1 MSSRCF
7 ILRDSTRIGTILSMP
22 ATLDSTPVI
31 TRFAPSPTG
40 SLHLGNARTAFFSY
54 LWARKSGGRFIL
66 RIEDTDVE
74 RSQARFRDDLMVE
87 MRWLGLDWDE
97 GPDVGGPS
105 APYSQ
110 AERGDLYRTMFG
122 RLETDARAYPCYCT
136 PEDLELSR
144 KLQRMSG
151 KPPRY
156 AGTCRHLTSA
166 QRAEREARGR
176 KPTLRFAVP
185 DDRVI
190 EFTDVVHGPQRFLSS
205 DIGDFIIRRDDGSA
219 SFFFSNAVDDSV
231 MGVTEVLRGD
241 DHLTN
246 TPRQL
251 LLLDALGMRR
261 PGYGHVGLLVGEDGA
276 PLSKRHGSSSAQE
289 FRERGFLSA
298 AILNQLFRLGHAG
311 DVDGWLAPA
320 GMPAHFRPQHLG
332 RAPARFDESQLL
344 HWQRETLER
353 MSAAEIRAWLGADD
367 ATEFVDLVRH
377 NVVLP
382 GDAASWRAVVR
393 GDLEPLGEL
402 EQQVIAA
409 AGAEFFAA
417 AAAAYAQA
425 NSDLKVLTRILKERT
440 GRKGADLFMPLRV
453 ALTGSAHGPELAPL
467 LKLIPPETAR
477 RRLESHAQNP

>member
-1 MSSRCF
+1 MSA
-7 ILRDSTRIGTILSMP
+7 I
-22 ATLDSTPVI
+22 LDSTPVI

-74 RSQARFRDDLMVE
+74 RSQPRFRDDLMVE

-110 AERGDLYRTMFG
+110 AERGNFYRTMFG
-122 RLETDARAYPCYCT
+122 RLEAEARAYPCYCT
-136 PEDLELSR
+136 AEDLELSR

-156 AGTCRHLTSA
+156 AGTCRNLTPA
-166 QRAEREARGR
+166 QRAEREAQGR

-185 DDRVI
+185 ADQVI
-190 EFTDVVHGPQRFLSS
+190 EFTDAVHGPQRFLSG

-251 LLLDALGMRR
+251 MVLDALRLRR
-261 PGYGHVGLLVGEDGA
+261 PGYGHLGLLVGADGA
-276 PLSKRHGSSSAQE
+276 PLSKRHGSTSARE
-289 FRERGFLSA
+289 FRERGFLPA
-298 AILNQLFRLGHAG
+298 AILNHLFRLGHAG
-311 DVDGWLAPA
+311 DIDGWL
-320 GMPAHFRPQHLG
+320 GTTNMPAHFRPEHLG
-332 RAPARFDESQLL
+332 RAPARFDESQLA
-344 HWQRETLER
+344 HWQKEGVER
-353 MSAAEIRAWLGADD
+353 MSAAQIGDWLGAGDS
-367 ATEFVDLVRH
+367 AEFVELIRH

-382 GDAASWRAVVR
+382 ADAAPWRAVVR
-393 GDLEPLGEL
+393 GELPPMGE
-402 EQQVIAA
+402 EERRIIAA
-409 AGAEFFAA
+409 AGPEFFAA
-417 AAAAYAQA
+417 AVDAFDQSP
-425 NSDLKVLTRILKERT
+425 SDLKQLTKILKERT

-453 ALTGSAHGPELAPL
+453 ALTGLAHGPELAAL
-467 LKLIPPETAR
+467 LKLMPPETAR
-477 RRLESHAQNP
+477 RRLQSHAQSS